1 LTATRTI
8 RILSVQPVAER
19 GGSDQALLRLVR
31 SLPRGEFDFHIAV
44 PGPSP
49 LAAEFEAAGA
59 TLHVVPMERL
69 STSHGAA
76 EWGSYLT
83 GWPVAAARLTALA
96 RRLHVD
102 VVHSNSLHSWYGW
115 AVARVL
121 GRPHVVHARE
131 IVVQSDAALR
141 VERALCRHFATR
153 VIAVSYAVA
162 AQFDPANVVV
172 LDEYLDPLEF
182 SPARA
187 GAFRRRVGIPD
198 DEPVIGA
205 VARLDPLKG
214 LDVLIGAHAIARA
227 ARPDLRLVLVG
238 SPVLGQEAYAGELR
252 ARVAAS
258 PGVQLFESRDD
269 IPDVM
274 ADLDVLAFPSVEPE
288 SYGLVLVE
296 ALASGTPAVAS
307 DHGGPPE
314 IVARATP
321 GTARVVRPGDADAL
335 AAALLALLPKATSP
349 ERRRARLPAF
359 TPPPARFAD
368 LFRSLAS
375 VRRAPVGGPGEARAR
390 H

>member
-1 LTATRTI
+1 M
-8 RILSVQPVAER
+8 QPVAER

-44 PGPSP
+44 PAPSP

-59 TLHVVPMERL
+59 TLHVVPMPRL
-69 STSHGAA
+69 STSHGGV
-76 EWGSYLT
+76 EWSGYVAN
-83 GWPVAAARLTALA
+83 WPVAVARITALA

-102 VVHSNSLHSWYGW
+102 LIHSNSLHTWYGW
-115 AVARVL
+115 AAARLL

-131 IVVQSDAALR
+131 IVVQSRAALR

-162 AQFDPANVVV
+162 AQLDPANVVV
-172 LDEYLDPLEF
+172 LDEYLDHDQF
-182 SPARA
+182 TPACAGRFRA
-187 GAFRRRVGIPD
+187 RVGIPD
-198 DEPVIGA
+198 HEPLIGA

-214 LDVLIGAHAIARA
+214 LDLLLDAFVQARTT
-227 ARPDLRLVLVG
+227 RPELHLVIVG
-238 SPVLGQEAYAGELR
+238 NPVLGQDAYAADLR
-252 ARVAAS
+252 ARVAGT
-258 PGVQLFESRDD
+258 PGAQLLEARDD

-296 ALASGTPAVAS
+296 ALASGTPVVAT
-307 DHGGPPE
+307 DRGGPPE

-321 GTARVVRPGDADAL
+321 GTALAVPPGDADAL
-335 AAALLALLPKATSP
+335 AAALLELLPRETTP

-359 TPPPARFAD
+359 TPPPPRFAE
-368 LFRSLAS
+368 LFRSL
-375 VRRAPVGGPGEARAR
+375 VR
-390 H
+390 